1 MSPDLPRDDATSP
14 ATTSGT
20 PEGSA
25 LDRRAADLVQRL
37 LAVGI
42 DGLGPFD
49 GAAEVAAAAREHHP
63 SAESAIHAVQRQH
76 TRLVAGNGFVTGL
89 GGLLTLPVA
98 LPANVFGF
106 HVLAVRAVAAM
117 AELRGYDT
125 SRPEVRSAI
134 LLTLVGADATD
145 VLKAAGLPTGGRL
158 TGRLTGLLTSRVP
171 APVLMLVN
179 KGVGFRIIAR
189 FGTQGLLRL
198 PQRALPVVGGAVGA
212 GVDTVMFR
220 RIAKA
225 AEHALPPR
233 AAQTP

>member
-1 MSPDLPRDDATSP
+1 MSPDAPRD
-14 ATTSGT
+14 T
-20 PEGSA
+20 PDEPSA

-49 GAAEVAAAAREHHP
+49 GAAEVARAARTRHP
-63 SAESAIHAVQRQH
+63 SAESALHAVVRNH

-106 HVLAVRAVAAM
+106 HVLAVRAVAAL

-134 LLTLVGADATD
+134 LLTLVGADATE
-145 VLKAAGLPTGGRL
+145 VLKSAGLPTGGKL
-158 TGRLTGLLTSRVP
+158 VGLVTSRVP
-171 APVLMLVN
+171 RPVLMLVN
-179 KGVGFRIIAR
+179 KGVGFRLIAR

-198 PQRALPVVGGAVGA
+198 PQRALPVVGGAIGA

-220 RIAKA
+220 RIVKA
-225 AEHALPPR
+225 AEHGLPPKHPDP
-233 AAQTP
+233 A

>member
-1 MSPDLPRDDATSP
+1 M
-14 ATTSGT
+14 
-20 PEGSA
+20 
-25 LDRRAADLVQRL
+25 DRRAADLVQRL

-49 GAAEVAAAAREHHP
+49 GAAEVARAAREAHP
-63 SAESAIHAVQRQH
+63 TTESAVHAVVRQH
-76 TRLVAGNGFVTGL
+76 SRLIAGNGFVTGL

-98 LPANVFGF
+98 LPANVFAF
-106 HVLAVRAVAAM
+106 HVLAVRAVAAV
-117 AELRGYDT
+117 AELRGHDT
-125 SRPEVRSAI
+125 SRPEVRSTV

-145 VLKAAGLPTGGRL
+145 VLKSAGLPTG
-158 TGRLTGLLTSRVP
+158 GRLTGLLTSRVP
-171 APVLMLVN
+171 RPVLMLVN

-198 PQRALPVVGGAVGA
+198 PQRALPVVGGVVGA

-233 AAQTP
+233 TPEQLA